1 MDKTKLMTGRH
12 LQSAED
18 VLHRQQMMIPHSWFA
33 GTSHISALVDLLTEF
48 IGFPVLSDKPVFTSY
63 LSSEKQAG
71 EHSYRDT
78 AEAS

>member
-1 MDKTKLMTGRH
+1 MDKPELMTGRH

-18 VLHRQQMMIPHSWFA
+18 VLHRQHSWFA
-33 GTSHISALVDLLTEF
+33 GTSHSSALVDLLTEF